1 LGSPDITAFLLK
13 FQRSSSAHRLV
24 GELPRLSL
32 ERFLRHAG
40 LGFGEANF
48 RRLANFCNG
57 QQGLCS
63 NENYRLRTGDIKAAA
78 TAFTREHIVDAHH
91 VVAGCL
97 KPRAILF
104 IGAARRLLFPGSLK
118 PAHFIFR
125 ALATVRATEGRLF
138 KLLLFVKEILFVHFV
153 TKRLWS
159 SVFGLWSSVFGSSLF
174 ALRFPVH
181 GSRFPV
187 PSSRFLV
194 PGSRPSSLA
203 QFPQIAKTVDSRFVS
218 IAPAKV

>member
-1 LGSPDITAFLLK
+1 LK
-13 FQRSSSAHRLV
+13 
-24 GELPRLSL
+24 
-32 ERFLRHAG
+32 
-40 LGFGEANF
+40 
-48 RRLANFCNG
+48 RLANLCNG

-63 NENYRLRTGDIKAAA
+63 NENYRLRTGNIKAAA

-91 VVAGCL
+91 VVAGFL

-138 KLLLFVKEILFVHFV
+138 KLLLFVKEILFVHGLSLRAFG
-153 TKRLWS
+153 LGLWSWS
-159 SVFGLWSSVFGSSLF
+159 SVLVFGLRSLLF
-174 ALRFPVH
+174 ALRSSLFDFRFTVS
-181 GSRFPV
+181 GSRFT
-187 PSSRFLV
+187 V

-203 QFPQIAKTVDSRFVS
+203 QFPQISKTVDACFVS
-218 IAPAKV
+218 IAPAKVYRISSNNIQIRDR

>member
-1 LGSPDITAFLLK
+1 LGSRDITAFLLK

-40 LGFGEANF
+40 LGFGEANLK
-48 RRLANFCNG
+48 RLANFCKS

-63 NENYRLRTGDIKAAA
+63 NENYRLRTGNIKAAA

-91 VVAGCL
+91 VVAGFL

-118 PAHFIFR
+118 PAHFIFS

-159 SVFGLWSSVFGSSLF
+159 LVFGLWSLVFGLRSSLF
-174 ALRFPVH
+174 ALRSSLFDF
-181 GSRFPV
+181 RFP
-187 PSSRFLV
+187 V